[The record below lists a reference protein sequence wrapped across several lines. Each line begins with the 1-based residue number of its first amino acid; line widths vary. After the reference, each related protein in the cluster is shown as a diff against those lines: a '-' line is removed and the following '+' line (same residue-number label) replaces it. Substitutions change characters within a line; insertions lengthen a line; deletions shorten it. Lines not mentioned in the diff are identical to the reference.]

1 MFSNLHDILNV
12 LTESPSH
19 SYSSTMTCE
28 LHFRALNDAAPPP
41 PLQCSQAQQAQQ
53 RSGCSE
59 GCNTPEDLEENMY
72 IIILLLFMRT

>member
-1 MFSNLHDILNV
+1 
-12 LTESPSH
+12 
-19 SYSSTMTCE
+19 MTCE
-28 LHFRALNDAAPPP
+28 LHFRALNGAAPPP
-41 PLQCSQAQQAQQ
+41 PLQCSQAQQ